1 MTQQSVMFVAN
12 QRASCLFGTR
22 TIRGAETYPKR
33 WRGRRVAFELFFEFY
48 KDVDQFTGFFTEFSP
63 NLELTLDFLFSR
75 VSRNHIIFNNDGT
88 FDLKGGI

>member
-1 MTQQSVMFVAN
+1 MLVVCSAHARFVE
-12 QRASCLFGTR
+12 Q
-22 TIRGAETYPKR
+22 KR
-33 WRGRRVAFELFFEFY
+33 IQNGGEEGEWPSNSFFEFY

-88 FDLKGGI
+88 FDLKGGM